1 MIVKTVTK
9 DDIQKA
15 LPSRKNTV
23 TDELVQ
29 IINEAARDPEFQGES
44 LLQTMTTYENVMLNN
59 RASIK
64 EFANAVKFCA
74 YLMTL
79 DDNFTEAF
87 KKVFSYRDF
96 VKERLDAEP
105 GSVKYNELSSAAS
118 RYRRSKL
125 VVELLTMS
133 QAPLDIMFMGW
144 RYKALGVLAEV
155 MTNSKLDKDK
165 INAADKLLLHTASTT
180 AKLEIDIGVKENS
193 AVTNLAEQLAEVAV
207 RQKKLLET
215 GVTDL
220 NTFGALKPKENI
232 EEAEIV

>member
-1 MIVKTVTK
+1 
-9 DDIQKA
+9 
-15 LPSRKNTV
+15 
-23 TDELVQ
+23 
-29 IINEAARDPEFQGES
+29 
-44 LLQTMTTYENVMLNN
+44 
-59 RASIK
+59 
-64 EFANAVKFCA
+64 
-74 YLMTL
+74 MTL

-155 MTNSKLDKDK
+155 MTNGKLDRDK